1 MAQARRFAMGGA
13 TSDTV
18 PALLTPGEFVINK
31 KAAESIGYNKL
42 NKMNH
47 ADKAQGFAK
56 GGSVGNVQG
65 FASGGYVQRFLTGG
79 TADAITLNAIKAL
92 GDAAGLTADE
102 MKRSIQQ
109 SILERA
115 HRIKADVATA
125 INTNVIQAATL
136 AQAKFSVARKDE
148 AMKGGPNTEEAKA
161 YTKDVEDTKASMI
174 AAFSA
179 AAGSRADDK
188 GVQARIKAVVE
199 ESIGAAE
206 NDQKVGA
213 AFETDSFKDLRAE
226 FTSDVHA
233 FNKSIEEESAATG
246 IAADRLRTIG
256 VSMEDIG
263 IERTMN
269 QMSAAVKETS
279 AQHLKYT
286 ALLSVLGDNLGS
298 FISGGPEAGRGSKIA
313 GAAISGGT
321 IAGTT
326 AYTAIRKG
334 MDSATEG
341 LKEMAKMPGVIGSAA
356 QKLLPMLSSP
366 YTAAAA
372 IVVAAAVGIAAAFM
386 AAHNATKAFDKALQ
400 TKNLERALEKASEAL
415 NDFAK
420 DNSDIG
426 ALDKARA
433 ELGSASTSAKN
444 AIAIDVQVPDAM
456 WVNLFDALGSA
467 NTQQASERSQIL
479 QKEGTLGYIK
489 STDMFGGDE
498 YRRQKM
504 REYAPD
510 QAKRML
516 QHLVQ
521 LKKIYSK
528 FLKQNY
534 GMDKKLLTKYLE
546 N

>member
-456 WVNLFDALGSA
+456 WVNL
-467 NTQQASERSQIL
+467 
-479 QKEGTLGYIK
+479 
-489 STDMFGGDE
+489 
-498 YRRQKM
+498 
-504 REYAPD
+504 
-510 QAKRML
+510 
-516 QHLVQ
+516 
-521 LKKIYSK
+521 
-528 FLKQNY
+528 
-534 GMDKKLLTKYLE
+534 
-546 N
+546 